1 MEAHETRTIGA
12 VARAAGVSVEAL
24 RYYEAEGLL
33 TPARDASGRRRY
45 SPTDEDALRVIM
57 ALRGAGFGIRD
68 IDAVIGSKH
77 DDDSPTQRVDA
88 GLAVLAEL
96 SRQLDARQAALD
108 EARAL
113 CTRWQRELRAA
124 KKALAAGASP
134 EDLLN

>member
-1 MEAHETRTIGA
+1 
-12 VARAAGVSVEAL
+12 
-24 RYYEAEGLL
+24 
-33 TPARDASGRRRY
+33 
-45 SPTDEDALRVIM
+45 M

-124 KKALAAGASP
+124 SKALAAGASP
-134 EDLLN
+134 EDLLNEKIVARLLPRLRGHHFARASQPASPTDQPRVALMVSVHSAG